1 MMEAILAALSYW
13 VVWCLDNITGTQALS
28 RPLVLGTVTG
38 LFCGDMKTG
47 IIMGATL
54 EAIYL
59 GAVGVGGVVPSD
71 WRTATTVS
79 IAYVVLTGIDIEA
92 GLAIAVALGTLM
104 NSFKPIIN
112 ACENALH
119 PIFMNLAQNGEYK
132 KYRIAMYLDLFIVKA
147 GINTVV
153 IFLFILLGSSA
164 IDAFIGYVPA
174 FVFNGLNA
182 SANLLVVIGLALITR
197 SIWSPITGVFIVAG
211 FILAKYMGLGMIPIA
226 ALGFVIAFIS
236 YHNDLRYDELSKKL
250 SAAESGQHQEGEDFF
265 A

>member
-1 MMEAILAALSYW
+1 
-13 VVWCLDNITGTQALS
+13 
-28 RPLVLGTVTG
+28 
-38 LFCGDMKTG
+38 
-47 IIMGATL
+47 
-54 EAIYL
+54 
-59 GAVGVGGVVPSD
+59 
-71 WRTATTVS
+71 
-79 IAYVVLTGIDIEA
+79 
-92 GLAIAVALGTLM
+92 
-104 NSFKPIIN
+104 
-112 ACENALH
+112 
-119 PIFMNLAQNGEYK
+119 
-132 KYRIAMYLDLFIVKA
+132 MYLDLFIVKA